1 MSFKCLQCRKCFS
14 LAENLREH
22 ERVHTGEK
30 PYECKQCGKC
40 FSLPRN
46 IRRHERVHSGEKP
59 HECKQCG
66 KCLNRTGDLRSHER
80 IHTGEKPYEC
90 KQCGK
95 RFSVAGDVRKYE
107 RIHTLGESRKCS
119 RKNRSLSKRLE
130 SCKRKRVGGKNV
142 NVSRAIGFTNNLQT
156 QRETGNTNLADAQ
169 LVIFENYSCW
179 ICQEE
184 MSSEA
189 LLLQHYENHMTYV
202 CEDDS

>member
-1 MSFKCLQCRKCFS
+1 MKCKQCGKCFS
-14 LAENLREH
+14 QVGNLRKHERVHTREKPYECKHCGKCFSQAESLRQH

-40 FSLPRN
+40 FSQAGSLR
-46 IRRHERVHSGEKP
+46 IHERV
-59 HECKQCG
+59 
-66 KCLNRTGDLRSHER
+66 
-80 IHTGEKPYEC
+80 HTGEKPYEC

-95 RFSVAGDVRKYE
+95 CFSEAGSLGKHE
-107 RIHTLGESRKCS
+107 RIQTLVESRKCS
-119 RKNRSLSKRLE
+119 RKNKSVSKRLQ
-130 SCKRKRVGGKNV
+130 SLKRKRAGGKNV
-142 NVSRAIGFTNNLQT
+142 IVRAIGFRSNLQT
-156 QRETGNTNLADAQ
+156 QRKTGNADVSDTQ

-189 LLLQHYENHMTYV
+189 LLVQHYENHMTYV